1 MVREKLP
8 DRRET
13 LTRRVV
19 FTAPGGRETFDLD
32 ISAGYVPGS
41 PPDGRILEVFIHG
54 TGKIG
59 SSLHYLLD
67 DDGVLI
73 SLLLQHGMTPAGIRA
88 RIGAPVDAGGQP
100 ASLLAAVVDELVSMQ
115 GEIAAIW
122 KSAA

>member
-1 MVREKLP
+1 MREKLP

-13 LTRRVV
+13 LTRRVL
-19 FTAPGGRETFDLD
+19 FTPPAGRETLDLD
-32 ISAGYVPGS
+32 ISAGYVPGAL
-41 PPDGRILEVFIHG
+41 PDGRILEVFIHG
-54 TGKIG
+54 IGKVG

-67 DDGVLI
+67 DEGVSI
-73 SLLLQHGMTPAGIRA
+73 SLLLQHGMTPAGIR
-88 RIGAPVDAGGQP
+88 RRLGAPVDAGGQP